1 MAATRAVLFDFGGTL
16 NVGEDVDAVA
26 GATLVHFARDY
37 GLSRTPEELLAVW
50 RQGAAAAMHAAL
62 AAPFYLYREIFQ
74 DAFRRTFRSF
84 GIELSEAQ
92 TAAMDAYARQRAEQL
107 TIRLIDG
114 ARETLAALRRR
125 GLVAGIVSNSDEDLA
140 PIMAARAGL
149 ADVLDFVL
157 TSEAARS
164 CKPDPGIFRAALR
177 RAGCAPDEA
186 IFVGDQPEQDI
197 AGANRAGLRSV
208 LYAGPGAA
216 LAGHIARENLAGDA
230 RPQHTITSPDPEYA
244 RKRRRSSKTLATT

>member
-26 GATLVHFARDY
+26 GATLVHFAREY
-37 GLSRTPEELLAVW
+37 GLSRTPDELLATW
-50 RQGAAAAMHAAL
+50 RQAAVAAMHAAL
-62 AAPFYLYREIFQ
+62 AEPFYLYREIFQ

-84 GIELSEAQ
+84 GVELSEAQ
-92 TAAMDAYARQRAEQL
+92 AAAMDAYARQRAEQG

-114 ARETLAALRRR
+114 ARESLAALRGR
-125 GLVAGIVSNSDEDLA
+125 GLVVGIVSNSDEDLA
-140 PIMAARAGL
+140 PILAARAGL
-149 ADVLDFVL
+149 TEVLDFVL

-164 CKPDPGIFRAALR
+164 CKPDPGIFREALR

-197 AGANRAGLRSV
+197 AGANRTGLRSV

-216 LAGHIARENLAGDA
+216 LAGHIERANLTGDA
-230 RPQHTITSPDPEYA
+230 RPHHTITVLPEVL
-244 RKRRRSSKTLATT
+244 TLV